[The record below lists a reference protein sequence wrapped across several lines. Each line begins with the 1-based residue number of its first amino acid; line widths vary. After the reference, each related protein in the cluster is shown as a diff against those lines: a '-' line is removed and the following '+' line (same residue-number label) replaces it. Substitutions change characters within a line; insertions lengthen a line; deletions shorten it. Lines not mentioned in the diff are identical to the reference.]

1 MERGRGMERGGEEVG
16 KEEDEVG
23 KEVGKEVGG
32 YGREW
37 GDDGWRSEVLFFFW
51 KW

>member
-1 MERGRGMERGGEEVG
+1 MERGGE
-16 KEEDEVG
+16 
-23 KEVGKEVGG
+23 EVGG